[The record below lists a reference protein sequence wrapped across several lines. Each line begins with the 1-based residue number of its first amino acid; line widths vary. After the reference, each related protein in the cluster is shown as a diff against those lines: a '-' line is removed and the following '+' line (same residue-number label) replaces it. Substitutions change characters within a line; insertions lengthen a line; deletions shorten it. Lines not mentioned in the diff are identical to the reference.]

1 MTSPPTPA
9 SPATSTSPAA
19 QRAAPT
25 RRPAPARWLPRFE
38 GRMMAP
44 GLLLLAALSIVP
56 FLAIIVMSL
65 ARVRLLGGVGLDWV
79 GADNWTRF
87 FTDPDLGWI
96 WIRTGVYFTL
106 TVGLEM
112 VLGVGLALAV
122 WRLGRG
128 RNAVLTLLLL
138 PMFVAPVIV
147 GLLGRFLTDSTFG
160 LYTWALQQIGYDG
173 DIMGTKVSAFTAV
186 VLMDVWEWTPLITLI
201 ALAGLTSIPA
211 SLREAASIDGAGGW
225 QMFVHIILPSISS
238 VLLVA
243 LLIRSMDAIRYFDV
257 IWVTTGG
264 GPADATKTV
273 PVRLYETAF
282 RFFDLGYAAAI
293 GLAMLAASIVIARAF
308 IRILYREGMTR

>member
-1 MTSPPTPA
+1 MTG
-9 SPATSTSPAA
+9 STAPAA
-19 QRAAPT
+19 
-25 RRPAPARWLPRFE
+25 PAGSATGPARTAPRPGRPGRLPGFE

-65 ARVRLLGGVGLDWV
+65 ARVRLLGGVGLHWV

-87 FTDPDLGWI
+87 FTDPDLGWA
-96 WIRTGVYFTL
+96 WIRTAVYFTL

-112 VLGVGLALAV
+112 LAGVGLALAV
-122 WRLGRG
+122 RRLARG
-128 RNAVLTLLLL
+128 RNAALTLLLL

-160 LYTWALQQIGYDG
+160 LYTWMLRQIGYDG
-173 DIMGTKVSAFTAV
+173 DIMGSKTSAFTAV

-201 ALAGLTSIPA
+201 TLAGLTAIPA
-211 SLREAASIDGAGGW
+211 SLREAAAIDGAGGW
-225 QMFVHIILPSISS
+225 SMLAHIILPSISN

-293 GLAMLAASIVIARAF
+293 GLAMLAASIVVARAF
-308 IRILYREGMTR
+308 IRVLDREGLTR